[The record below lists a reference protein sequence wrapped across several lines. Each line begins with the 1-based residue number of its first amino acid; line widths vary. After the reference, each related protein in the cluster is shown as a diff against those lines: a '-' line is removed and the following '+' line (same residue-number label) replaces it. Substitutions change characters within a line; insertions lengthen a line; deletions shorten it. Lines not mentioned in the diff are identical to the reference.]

1 MEILGTY
8 LLVGFILGLIIRISE
23 RVKLTARDWL
33 VTILL
38 YPTALIYSLII
49 ILNKVA
55 NYIWQKL
62 EKIRI

>member
-1 MEILGTY
+1 MEILGIY
-8 LLVGFILGLIIRISE
+8 LLTGFILALIIRISE
-23 RVKLTARDWL
+23 GEKLTAGNWL
-33 VTILL
+33 AIILL
-38 YPTALIYSLII
+38 AIIYYLLF

>member
-1 MEILGTY
+1 MEILGIY
-8 LLVGFILGLIIRISE
+8 LLTGFILALIIRISE
-23 RVKLTARDWL
+23 GEKLTLGNWL
-33 VTILL
+33 AIILL
-38 YPTALIYSLII
+38 AIIYYLLF

>member
-1 MEILGTY
+1 MEILGMY
-8 LLVGFILGLIIRISE
+8 LLVGFILALIIRISE
-23 RVKLTARDWL
+23 GEKLTLGNWL
-33 VTILL
+33 VIILL

>member
-1 MEILGTY
+1 MEILGIY
-8 LLVGFILGLIIRISE
+8 LLVGFILALIIRISE
-23 RVKLTARDWL
+23 GEKLTLGNWL
-33 VTILL
+33 VIILL